1 MSPGIELHAVATQ
14 QRCCT
19 SGSGARGP
27 ILSAALSAAAPI
39 ARILASEDNP
49 DIQRIYRR
57 LLPDHGFELISV
69 PGGDGALTFELA
81 LRTAPQLVISDINKP
96 TMNGH
101 ALVAALRAHPRTA
114 HIPVLM
120 VTAMDFGAEPQQPA
134 PTPANDYIVKPFP
147 FEDLLYRIVAMIDL
161 GDLAHGELVARAV
174 GLPCYAPRHPITGLP
189 CLHEMATELPIRS
202 ARPGWAALEVSLAN
216 TGELMRA
223 YGRSGLEGIAGRLGA
238 NTRRLAGPGLFVGHT
253 GFDLALTIIGPA
265 DLVEQ
270 AEWRIHEHAVGLA
283 RPRVSQ
289 PDAPAPQVALR
300 HADESD
306 GLHLSL
312 LALRR
317 ALRR

>member
-1 MSPGIELHAVATQ
+1 LPAT
-14 QRCCT
+14 
-19 SGSGARGP
+19 
-27 ILSAALSAAAPI
+27 LSAVPI
-39 ARILASEDNP
+39 ARILVSEDNP

-69 PGGDGALTFELA
+69 PGGDGALTFDLA
-81 LRTAPQLVISDINKP
+81 LRTAPQLVITDINKP

-101 ALVAALRAHPRTA
+101 ALAAALRADPRTA
-114 HIPVLM
+114 RIPVLM
-120 VTAMDFGAEPQQPA
+120 VTAMDLCAEPQQAAPRPA
-134 PTPANDYIVKPFP
+134 DDYIVKPFP

-161 GDLAHGELVARAV
+161 GDHAHDELVARAV
-174 GLPCYAPRHPITGLP
+174 GLPCYARHHPITGLP

-216 TGELMRA
+216 IGELMRA
-223 YGRSGLEGIAGRLGA
+223 YSRPALEGIAGRLGA
-238 NTRRLAGPGLFVGHT
+238 STRRLAGPGLFVGHT

-270 AEWRIHEHAVGLA
+270 AEWRVHEHAASLA
-283 RPRVSQ
+283 RLRASQ
-289 PDAPAPQVALR
+289 PDGPSPQITLR

-306 GLHLSL
+306 GLRLSL